1 MKNRR
6 LFISVFLLI
15 SLLFLGVGYAV
26 LTNEL
31 SINGSIDAVAND
43 DNLKVEFVGNTTSA
57 KEDEV
62 GTESTAFTVATT
74 QSGQDATITING
86 ISKIGQNAVVIY
98 KVQNNSSN
106 VEALTASLDPEFN
119 ISLGVGTVNGSSYT
133 VTEKSDDYNSDP
145 NIYLGKHFEIKVEY
159 SKETDG
165 TGTITT
171 GTGGEVQNVI
181 LKSGEFIYVKVTI
194 KLINPVQVE
203 DFPKHVFTI
212 GFEANTLEPVQAP
225 IE

>member
-15 SLLFLGVGYAV
+15 SLLFLGIGYAA
-26 LTNEL
+26 LTNKL
-31 SINGSIDAVAND
+31 AINGSIDAVKNN

-62 GTESTAFTVATT
+62 GTESTAFTVTT
-74 QSGQDATITING
+74 IQSGQNATITING

-106 VEALTASLDPEFN
+106 VEALTASLDTEFD
-119 ISLGVGTVNGSSYT
+119 ISLGVGTVNGSKYT
-133 VTEKSDDYNSDP
+133 VTEGSADYNNDA
-145 NIYLGKHFEIKVEY
+145 NIFLGEHFEIKVEY
-159 SKETDG
+159 LEENDA
-165 TGTITT
+165 TGTITR
-171 GTGGEVQNVI
+171 GAGGEVQNVM
-181 LKSGEFIYVKVTI
+181 LKSGEFVYIKVTI
-194 KLINPVQVE
+194 KLINPVEE
-203 DFPKHVFTI
+203 DVFPKHVFTI
-212 GFEANTLEPVQAP
+212 RFNATTMDPVQLP